1 MLVSSE
7 AVGTKNGWKG
17 VTLPSMQQRRPSMAP
32 DDLDD
37 VEEGEWCEV
46 LEDGSPDALCADE
59 EPGEFLVALRSRVT
73 WLVGLLALQ
82 SMSSLILSDYEGL
95 IQAHPSI
102 VFFLTMLVG
111 AGGNAGNQAA
121 VRIIRGLAVGSIT
134 PRTQWQFLRRELKMA
149 LAIGA
154 IVTGVGFVRVAAFG
168 TAPLDTL
175 AITASLLVISFSSV
189 VLGAALPLL
198 LERLAIDAAHAST
211 TIQVVMDI
219 SGVLIVC
226 AISQA
231 IFSSGLSLPPLGG
244 ALFSPGAASVAVAS
258 LGSSADTLLSF

>member
-1 MLVSSE
+1 MPPPPVPTPPAGSTRGD
-7 AVGTKNGWKG
+7 AQRMMRNMGWHG
-17 VTLPSMQQRRPSMAP
+17 GGLGRTEQGRRSP
-32 DDLDD
+32 
-37 VEEGEWCEV
+37 VR
-46 LEDGSPDALCADE
+46 EDGRP
-59 EPGEFLVALRSRVT
+59 
-73 WLVGLLALQ
+73 
-82 SMSSLILSDYEGL
+82 
-95 IQAHPSI
+95 
-102 VFFLTMLVG
+102 
-111 AGGNAGNQAA
+111 AGD
-121 VRIIRGLAVGSIT
+121 L
-134 PRTQWQFLRRELKMA
+134 
-149 LAIGA
+149 
-154 IVTGVGFVRVAAFG
+154 TGVGFVRVAAFG